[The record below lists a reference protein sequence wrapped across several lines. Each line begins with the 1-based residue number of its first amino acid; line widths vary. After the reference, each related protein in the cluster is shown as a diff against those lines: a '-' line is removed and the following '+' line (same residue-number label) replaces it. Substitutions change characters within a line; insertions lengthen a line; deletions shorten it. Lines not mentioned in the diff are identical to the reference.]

1 MKKNL
6 FICFLLIF
14 SVTFSASEKIV
25 LVDYSYILD
34 NYYKTKAFNKTLD
47 KLRDTLEEKYNFS
60 FSDENIDE
68 NNKKALETY
77 KKYKNEFTNEIT
89 RDIEIAVVFTGQTE
103 NYDLILE
110 KSAVKYGKG
119 KDISKYILNFLN
131 DAYCND
137 FTIEDSKRFISDI
150 FLF

>member
-47 KLRDTLEEKYNFS
+47 KLRDTLEEKYNFR

-131 DAYCND
+131 DAYFND
-137 FTIEDSKRFISDI
+137 FTIEDSRRFISDI